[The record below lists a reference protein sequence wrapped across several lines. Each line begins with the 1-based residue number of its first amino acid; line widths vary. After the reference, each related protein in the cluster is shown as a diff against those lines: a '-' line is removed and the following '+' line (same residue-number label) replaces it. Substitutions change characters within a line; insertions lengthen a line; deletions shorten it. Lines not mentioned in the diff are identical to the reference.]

1 MSKKRVLIFDYDKMR
16 RAGQL
21 INMIQVSGV
30 PNVRALSELSYILDS
45 GRLAD
50 EDEAKGD
57 EKEVDG
63 T

>member
-16 RAGQL
+16 QAGQL